1 MRKTA
6 ADVNRTLET
15 EAPALYRCLSPLGRR
30 AFYPPDIPVQ
40 AAEARGA
47 RYNATIGELTDGQGG
62 AMPLPSMAAVLA
74 LSGEDRDRAF
84 LYSPV
89 GGLRELRE
97 RWREWQRFGQD
108 EAVPSSLPFVTDGL
122 AHGLSLV
129 ADLFAGPG
137 RAVAVA
143 APFWGNYSQAFALRT
158 GAEMRLGPGYR
169 DGRFNPR
176 ALAEALAEVP
186 AGEPA
191 VGLLNFPSNPGG
203 YAPTAAERRELR
215 ASLLEIADARPF
227 VVLVDDA
234 YAGLV
239 YEESS
244 PPGSPFW
251 ELAGVHEQLIAV
263 KVDGATKEFF
273 FFGGRVGF
281 LTFGYRPGSPV
292 AKALENKLA
301 CLLRSTV
308 GSPVALS
315 QVVLLQALRD
325 GAIRDQV
332 AAARRIARERYAAVR
347 PLLAELDPH
356 LLRSLPFNAGFFVLL
371 ELPEELGVGADA
383 VRRHL
388 LARHD
393 TGVVAIGERYLRLA
407 VCSVAAAVLPELL
420 RRVELGVSEL
430 AAATLPER

>member
-1 MRKTA
+1 MRETS
-6 ADVNRTLET
+6 ADVNRILET
-15 EAPALYRCLSPLGRR
+15 EAPALYRALSPLGRR

-47 RYNATIGELTDGQGG
+47 RYNATIGVFTDGQGG
-62 AMPLPSMAAVLA
+62 AVPLPSMAAAVA
-74 LSGEDRDRAF
+74 LSGDDRDRAF

-89 GGLRELRE
+89 SGLPELRQ
-97 RWREWQRFGQD
+97 RWRDWQRHGQD
-108 EAVPSSLPFVTDGL
+108 DAVPSTLPFVTDGL

-129 ADLFAGPG
+129 ADLFAGEG
-137 RAVAVA
+137 RPVAVA
-143 APFWGNYSQAFALRT
+143 TPFWGNYGQAFALRT
-158 GAEMRLGPGYR
+158 GAEMRRAPGYR

-176 ALAEALAEVP
+176 ALAEALAGVP
-186 AGEPA
+186 AGVPA
-191 VGLLNFPSNPGG
+191 VGLINFPSNPGG
-203 YAPTAAERRELR
+203 YAPTAAERRELLS
-215 ASLLEIADARPF
+215 SLVEIADERPF
-227 VVLVDDA
+227 VVVVDDA

-239 YEESS
+239 YEETS

-251 ELAGVHEQLIAV
+251 ELSGVHHQLIPI
-263 KVDGATKEFF
+263 KVDGATKEFN

-281 LTFGYRPGSPV
+281 LTFGYPPGSPV
-292 AKALENKLA
+292 AKALENKLS

-325 GAIRDQV
+325 GSIRDQV
-332 AAARRIARERYAAVR
+332 DAVRRIARERYAAVR
-347 PLLAELDPH
+347 PLLAGLDWR
-356 LLRSLPFNAGFFVLL
+356 LLCPLPFNAGFFVLL
-371 ELPEELGVGADA
+371 ELPAELGLDADA

-407 VCSVAAAVLPELL
+407 ICSVAAGALPEVL
-420 RRVELGVSEL
+420 RRVELGVREL
-430 AAATLPER
+430 ATLPLGR